1 MLGLRASGNRMTFCR
16 DAAVQWRADLYIR
29 LEERAGPGVGGDLMA
44 KAKEPEVV
52 GLAELISKG
61 KERGYVSVDEIE
73 ALVGEQ
79 DPELVE
85 AVDDALIEEGIEVVE
100 DPEEETVAQE
110 DNSLDKE
117 LGEME
122 SAGRVAGEDP
132 LLSYMRDIADVPL
145 LTAAQEVDL
154 AQRIERGDA
163 AALEKFIMSNLRL
176 VVSVAKRYTGRGL
189 PLLDLI
195 QEGNIGLMR
204 AVQKYDWRKGFKFST
219 YATWWIRQA
228 VTRAIADK
236 ARTIRLPVHM
246 GEAITRLNQVNQRL
260 TQELGREPTEY
271 ELAQALGVAVQKVRD
286 AQKAAHVP
294 TSLEAPIG
302 EEEESELA
310 DMVADEN
317 SQQPE
322 EAVYE
327 MLLKRETQ
335 DALGQVLTSREQ
347 LVLELRFGLGNGH
360 VYPLEKIGEVLGIT
374 RERVRQIEAKALE
387 KLRHPSVSQSLKSYL
402 R

>member
-1 MLGLRASGNRMTFCR
+1 
-16 DAAVQWRADLYIR
+16 
-29 LEERAGPGVGGDLMA
+29 MA
-44 KAKEPEVV
+44 TAREQEVV
-52 GLAELISKG
+52 GLAELIAKG
-61 KERGYVSVDEIE
+61 KERGYVRADEIE

-79 DPELVE
+79 DPDLVE
-85 AVDDALIEEGIEVVE
+85 AVDDALLDEGIEVVE
-100 DPEEETVAQE
+100 DEEEVHTARE
-110 DNSLDKE
+110 DNSLEKE
-117 LGEME
+117 LDDLE
-122 SAGRVAGEDP
+122 SAGHVAGEDP

-145 LTAAQEVDL
+145 LTAEQEVDL
-154 AQRIERGDA
+154 AQRIERGDQ

-246 GEAITRLNQVNQRL
+246 GEAITRLNQVSQRL
-260 TQELGREPTEY
+260 TQELGREPTEH
-271 ELAQALGVAVQKVRD
+271 ELAEALGVAVHKVRE
-286 AQKAAHVP
+286 AQKAAHIP

-302 EEEESELA
+302 EEDESELA

-335 DALGQVLTSREQ
+335 EALGQVLTPREQ
-347 LVLELRFGLGNGH
+347 LVLQLRFGLGNGH

-374 RERVRQIEAKALE
+374 RERVRQIESKALE
-387 KLRHPSVSQSLKSYL
+387 KLRHPSVSKSLKSYL

>member
-1 MLGLRASGNRMTFCR
+1 
-16 DAAVQWRADLYIR
+16 
-29 LEERAGPGVGGDLMA
+29 MA
-44 KAKEPEVV
+44 RGRQPN
-52 GLAELISKG
+52 LHLDELISRG
-61 KERGYVSVDEIE
+61 KKRGYVSEDEIRE
-73 ALVGEQ
+73 LVG
-79 DPELVE
+79 DPEL
-85 AVDDALIEEGIEVVE
+85 ADQVDQALHDQDIEVVE
-100 DPEEETVAQE
+100 NEDEEEAVQE
-110 DNSLDKE
+110 DNLLNKE
-117 LGEME
+117 MTELE
-122 SAGRVAGEDP
+122 SGGRAVGEDP

-145 LTAAQEVDL
+145 LKAAQEVEL
-154 AQRIERGDA
+154 AKRIEQGDTE
-163 AALEKFIMSNLRL
+163 ALEKFIMSNLRL

-246 GEAITRLNQVNQRL
+246 GEAITRLNQVTQRL
-260 TQELGREPTEY
+260 TQELGREPTE
-271 ELAQALGVAVQKVRD
+271 EEVASALGVAVQKVRD
-286 AQKAAHVP
+286 AIKAAHVP
-294 TSLEAPIG
+294 SSLEAPIG

-310 DMVADEN
+310 DLVADVV
-317 SQQPE
+317 SQRPE
-322 EAVYE
+322 DAVYE

-335 DALGQVLTSREQ
+335 DALGSILTPREQ
-347 LVLELRFGLGNGH
+347 LVLQLRFGLGNGH

-387 KLRHPSVSQSLKSYL
+387 KLRHPSVAKSLRSYL
-402 R
+402 S

>member
-1 MLGLRASGNRMTFCR
+1 MSKAVERQVEGLT
-16 DAAVQWRADLYIR
+16 
-29 LEERAGPGVGGDLMA
+29 
-44 KAKEPEVV
+44 
-52 GLAELISKG
+52 ELIAKG
-61 KERGYVSVDEIE
+61 KERGYVSMEEIE
-73 ALVGEQ
+73 TLAGDG

-85 AVDDALIEEGIEVVE
+85 AVDDALVEEGIEVIE
-100 DPEEETVAQE
+100 SEEEVETVE
-110 DNSLDKE
+110 RDNHLDKE
-117 LGEME
+117 LDALEARGHM
-122 SAGRVAGEDP
+122 AGEDP

-145 LTAAQEVDL
+145 LTAQQEVEL
-154 AQRIERGDA
+154 AKRIEQGDA
-163 AALEKFIMSNLRL
+163 RALEKFIMSNLRL

-204 AVQKYDWRKGFKFST
+204 AVQKYDWRRGFKFST

-260 TQELGREPTEY
+260 TQELGRDPTED
-271 ELAQALGVAVQKVRD
+271 EIALALGVHVQKVRD
-286 AQKAAHVP
+286 AQKAAHIP

-302 EEEESELA
+302 DEDESELA
-310 DMVADEN
+310 DMVADETA
-317 SQQPE
+317 QQPE

-327 MLLKRETQ
+327 MLLKQETQ
-335 DALGQVLTSREQ
+335 DALGAVLTPREQ
-347 LVLELRFGLGNGH
+347 LVLQLRFGLGNGH

-387 KLRHPSVSQSLKSYL
+387 KLRHPSVAKTLKSYL

>member
-1 MLGLRASGNRMTFCR
+1 
-16 DAAVQWRADLYIR
+16 
-29 LEERAGPGVGGDLMA
+29 MA
-44 KAKEPEVV
+44 TAKEPEVA

-61 KERGYVSVDEIE
+61 KERGFVSVDEVE
-73 ALVGEQ
+73 ALVGEH
-79 DPELVE
+79 DPDLVE
-85 AVDDALIEEGIEVVE
+85 VVDDALVEEGIEVVE
-100 DPEEETVAQE
+100 DADEETTTQD

-117 LGEME
+117 LDDME
-122 SAGRVAGEDP
+122 SAGHVAGEDP

-145 LTAAQEVDL
+145 LTAEQEVDL

-163 AALEKFIMSNLRL
+163 EALEKFIMSNLRL

-219 YATWWIRQA
+219 YATWCIRQA

-260 TQELGREPTEY
+260 TQQLGREPTEQ
-271 ELAQALGVAVQKVRD
+271 ELAEALGVAVQKVRD
-286 AQKAAHVP
+286 AQKAAHIP

-327 MLLKRETQ
+327 MLLKSETQ
-335 DALGQVLTSREQ
+335 EALGQVLTPREQ
-347 LVLELRFGLGNGH
+347 LVLQLRFGLGNGH

-387 KLRHPSVSQSLKSYL
+387 KLRHPSVAKSLKSYL

>member
-1 MLGLRASGNRMTFCR
+1 
-16 DAAVQWRADLYIR
+16 
-29 LEERAGPGVGGDLMA
+29 
-44 KAKEPEVV
+44 
-52 GLAELISKG
+52 
-61 KERGYVSVDEIE
+61 
-73 ALVGEQ
+73 
-79 DPELVE
+79 
-85 AVDDALIEEGIEVVE
+85 
-100 DPEEETVAQE
+100 
-110 DNSLDKE
+110 
-117 LGEME
+117 ME
-122 SAGRVAGEDP
+122 SGGRAAGEDP

-145 LTAAQEVDL
+145 LTAQQEVEL
-154 AQRIERGDA
+154 AKRIEQGDTE
-163 AALEKFIMSNLRL
+163 ALEKFIMSNLRL

-246 GEAITRLNQVNQRL
+246 GEAITRLNQVTQRL
-260 TQELGREPTEY
+260 TQELGREPTEE
-271 ELAQALGVAVQKVRD
+271 ELASALGVSPQKVRD
-286 AQKAAHVP
+286 AIKAAHVP
-294 TSLEAPIG
+294 SSLEAPIG

-310 DMVADEN
+310 DMVADEV
-317 SQQPE
+317 SQRPE

-335 DALGQVLTSREQ
+335 EALGAILTPREQ
-347 LVLELRFGLGNGH
+347 LVLQLRFGLGNGH
-360 VYPLEKIGEVLGIT
+360 AYPLEKIGETLGIT

-387 KLRHPSVSQSLKSYL
+387 KLRHPSVAKYLRSYL
-402 R
+402 S

>member
-1 MLGLRASGNRMTFCR
+1 
-16 DAAVQWRADLYIR
+16 
-29 LEERAGPGVGGDLMA
+29 MA
-44 KAKEPEVV
+44 RSRQPN
-52 GLAELISKG
+52 LHLDELIARG
-61 KERGYVSVDEIE
+61 KERGYVSEDEIAELVGDPDLVEQVDE
-73 ALVGEQ
+73 ALLEQ
-79 DPELVE
+79 D
-85 AVDDALIEEGIEVVE
+85 IEIIEG
-100 DPEEETVAQE
+100 EEEEDAVQE
-110 DNSLDKE
+110 DNLLGKE

-122 SAGRVAGEDP
+122 SGGRSVGEDP

-145 LTAAQEVDL
+145 LTAQQEVEL
-154 AQRIERGDA
+154 AKRIEQGDTE
-163 AALEKFIMSNLRL
+163 ALEKFIMSNLRL

-246 GEAITRLNQVNQRL
+246 GEAITRLNQVTQRL
-260 TQELGREPTEY
+260 TQELGREPTED
-271 ELAQALGVAVQKVRD
+271 ELAAALGVGVQKVRD
-286 AQKAAHVP
+286 AVKAAHIP
-294 TSLEAPIG
+294 SSLEAPIG

-310 DMVADEN
+310 DLVADEA
-317 SQQPE
+317 SQPPE

-335 DALGQVLTSREQ
+335 EALGAVLTPREQ
-347 LVLELRFGLGNGH
+347 LVLQLRFGLGNGH
-360 VYPLEKIGEVLGIT
+360 VYPLEKIGEILGIT
-374 RERVRQIEAKALE
+374 RERVRQIEAKALD
-387 KLRHPSVSQSLKSYL
+387 KLRHPTVAKSLRSYL
-402 R
+402 G

>member
-1 MLGLRASGNRMTFCR
+1 
-16 DAAVQWRADLYIR
+16 
-29 LEERAGPGVGGDLMA
+29 MA
-44 KAKEPEVV
+44 TAKEPEVA

-73 ALVGEQ
+73 ALVGEH
-79 DPELVE
+79 DPDLVE
-85 AVDDALIEEGIEVVE
+85 AVDDALLDEGIEVVE
-100 DPEEETVAQE
+100 DEEEGRSVQE

-117 LGEME
+117 LDDME
-122 SAGRVAGEDP
+122 TAGHVAGEDP

-145 LTAAQEVDL
+145 LTAAQEVEL
-154 AQRIERGDA
+154 AQRIEQGDQ
-163 AALEKFIMSNLRL
+163 AALQKFIMSNLRL

-260 TQELGREPTEY
+260 TQQLGREPTEN
-271 ELAQALGVAVQKVRD
+271 ELAEALGVNVNKVRE
-286 AQKAAHVP
+286 AQKAAHIP

-302 EEEESELA
+302 EEDESELA
-310 DMVADEN
+310 DLVADET

-335 DALGQVLTSREQ
+335 DALGQVLTPREQ

-387 KLRHPSVSQSLKSYL
+387 KLRHPSVAKSLKSYL

>member
-1 MLGLRASGNRMTFCR
+1 
-16 DAAVQWRADLYIR
+16 
-29 LEERAGPGVGGDLMA
+29 MA
-44 KAKEPEVV
+44 RGRQPN
-52 GLAELISKG
+52 LDELISKG
-61 KERGYVSVDEIE
+61 KERGYVSQDEIE
-73 ALVGEQ
+73 ALVEDPDMAEEIDEALLEQ
-79 DPELVE
+79 D
-85 AVDDALIEEGIEVVE
+85 IEVVE
-100 DPEEETVAQE
+100 SDEEEEATQE
-110 DNSLDKE
+110 DNLLGKE
-117 LGEME
+117 LSEME
-122 SAGRVAGEDP
+122 SGGRAAGEDP

-145 LTAAQEVDL
+145 LTAQQEVEL
-154 AQRIERGDA
+154 AKRIEQGDTE
-163 AALEKFIMSNLRL
+163 ALEKFIMSNLRL

-246 GEAITRLNQVNQRL
+246 GEAITRLNQVTQRL
-260 TQELGREPTEY
+260 TQELGREPTEE
-271 ELAQALGVAVQKVRD
+271 ELASALGVSPQKVRD
-286 AQKAAHVP
+286 AIKAAHVP
-294 TSLEAPIG
+294 SSLEAPIG

-310 DMVADEN
+310 DMVADEV
-317 SQQPE
+317 SQRPE

-335 DALGQVLTSREQ
+335 EALGAILTPREQ
-347 LVLELRFGLGNGH
+347 LVLQLRFGLGNGH
-360 VYPLEKIGEVLGIT
+360 AYPLEKIGETLGIT

-387 KLRHPSVSQSLKSYL
+387 KLRHPSVAKYLRSYL
-402 R
+402 S

>member
-1 MLGLRASGNRMTFCR
+1 MVDTDPEGELL
-16 DAAVQWRADLYIR
+16 V
-29 LEERAGPGVGGDLMA
+29 EEGGLMA
-44 KAKEPEVV
+44 GEKELGALHLED
-52 GLAELISKG
+52 LISRG
-61 KERGYVSVDEIE
+61 KERGYVSIDEIE
-73 ALVGEQ
+73 SLIGEH

-85 AVDDALIEEGIEVVE
+85 AVDDALVAEGIEVVE
-100 DPEEETVAQE
+100 TADEEEATRE
-110 DNSLDKE
+110 DNTLDKE
-117 LGEME
+117 MDDLEA
-122 SAGRVAGEDP
+122 AGHAAGEDP

-145 LTAAQEVDL
+145 LTAAQEVEL
-154 AQRIERGDA
+154 AQRIEQGDA
-163 AALEKFIMSNLRL
+163 EALEKFIMSNLRL
-176 VVSVAKRYTGRGL
+176 VVSIARRYTGRGL

-246 GEAITRLNQVNQRL
+246 GEAITRLNQVTQRL
-260 TQELGREPTEY
+260 TQELGREPDEE
-271 ELAQALGVAVQKVRD
+271 ELASALGVNVQKVRD
-286 AQKAAHVP
+286 AVKAAHIP

-310 DMVADEN
+310 DMVADQA
-317 SQQPE
+317 SQTPD

-335 DALGQVLTSREQ
+335 EVLGQVLTPREQ
-347 LVLELRFGLGNGH
+347 LVLQLRFGLGNGH

-387 KLRHPSVSQSLKSYL
+387 KLRHPSVARSLRSYL
-402 R
+402 G

>member
-1 MLGLRASGNRMTFCR
+1 MARGG
-16 DAAVQWRADLYIR
+16 QPDLH
-29 LEERAGPGVGGDLMA
+29 LE
-44 KAKEPEVV
+44 
-52 GLAELISKG
+52 ELISRG
-61 KERGYVSVDEIE
+61 KERGYVSEDEIE
-73 ALVGEQ
+73 TLVG
-79 DPELVE
+79 DPELVA
-85 AVDDALIEEGIEVVE
+85 AVDDALLAQGIEVVE
-100 DPEEETVAQE
+100 SEDEEEAVQE
-110 DNSLDKE
+110 DNTLDKE
-117 LGEME
+117 LDEME
-122 SAGRVAGEDP
+122 AAGQVAGEDP

-145 LTAAQEVDL
+145 LTAQQEVDL
-154 AQRIERGDA
+154 AKRIENGDA
-163 AALEKFIMSNLRL
+163 EALEKFIMSNLRL

-246 GEAITRLNQVNQRL
+246 GEAITRLNQVTQRL
-260 TQELGREPTEY
+260 TQELGREPTEE
-271 ELAQALGVAVQKVRD
+271 ELAAALGVGVQKVRD
-286 AQKAAHVP
+286 AIKAAHVP
-294 TSLEAPIG
+294 SSLEAPIG

-310 DMVADEN
+310 DLVADEV
-317 SQQPE
+317 SQQPD

-335 DALGQVLTSREQ
+335 EALGSILTPREQ
-347 LVLELRFGLGNGH
+347 LVLQLRFGLGNGH

-387 KLRHPSVSQSLKSYL
+387 KLRHPSVAKSLRSYL
-402 R
+402 S

>member
-1 MLGLRASGNRMTFCR
+1 MPRFGRQ
-16 DAAVQWRADLYIR
+16 AALVAEVDCMARGKQPDLH
-29 LEERAGPGVGGDLMA
+29 LD
-44 KAKEPEVV
+44 
-52 GLAELISKG
+52 ELIARG
-61 KERGYVSVDEIE
+61 KERGYVSHDEIE
-73 ALVGEQ
+73 ALVG
-79 DPELVE
+79 DP
-85 AVDDALIEEGIEVVE
+85 DLIEEVDEALLEQDIEVVE
-100 DPEEETVAQE
+100 SDEEEEAVQE
-110 DNSLDKE
+110 DTLLGKE
-117 LGEME
+117 LTEIE
-122 SAGRVAGEDP
+122 SEGRVAGEDP

-145 LTAAQEVDL
+145 LTAEQEVEL
-154 AQRIERGDA
+154 AQRIEQGDTE
-163 AALEKFIMSNLRL
+163 ALEKFIMSNLRL

-246 GEAITRLNQVNQRL
+246 GEAITRLNQATQRL
-260 TQELGREPTEY
+260 TQELGREPTEE
-271 ELAQALGVAVQKVRD
+271 ELAAALGISPQKVRD
-286 AQKAAHVP
+286 AIKAAHIP
-294 TSLEAPIG
+294 SSLEAPIG

-310 DMVADEN
+310 DLVADEV
-317 SQQPE
+317 SQRPE

-335 DALGQVLTSREQ
+335 EALGSILTPREQ
-347 LVLELRFGLGNGH
+347 LVLQLRFGLGNGH
-360 VYPLEKIGEVLGIT
+360 VYPLEKIGETLGIT

-387 KLRHPSVSQSLKSYL
+387 KLRHPSVAKLLKSYL
-402 R
+402 S